1 MGTRST
7 IALFDKEGSVK
18 SVYVHWDGY
27 ISNNGVI
34 LYRHY
39 KNINKVRQLIEL
51 GSISSL
57 KEEVIPPLGVEH
69 NLDKPYIGVT
79 SFYGRD
85 GKEDDNN
92 ASCFSSLQDFF
103 TNNDFQEYNYVF
115 KEESNQWYVLNPN
128 NKTLKKLEAVIM
140 NDSQVESYFK
150 NMINS
155 VKLSEK
161 LNKEL
166 EKNDKLEKK
175 MKV

>member
-7 IALFDKEGSVK
+7 IALLEKEGSLK
-18 SVYVHWDGY
+18 SVFVHWDGY

-34 LYRHY
+34 LYQHY
-39 KNINKVRQLIEL
+39 KNIDKVRQLIEL

-57 KEEVIPPLGVEH
+57 KEDIIPPLGVEH
-69 NLDKPYIGVT
+69 TVAKPHSGVT
-79 SFYGRD
+79 SFYDRD
-85 GKEDDNN
+85 GKEDNNN
-92 ASCFSSLQDFF
+92 ASCFSSLEDYFEHGEL
-103 TNNDFQEYNYVF
+103 QEYNYVF
-115 KEESNQWYVLNPN
+115 KEKSNQWYVLNPN
-128 NKTLKKLEAVIM
+128 KILKKLEAVIM
-140 NDSQVESYFK
+140 DDNRVESSFK

-175 MKV
+175 MKI